1 MNLRSKE
8 TFKTSFCLRLCP
20 KSGGEVVVKVCVP
33 FHWWRHLAGPGKT
46 GRRGEILSAI
56 APQSRPIV
64 TANVIGQPPSCPCCP
79 FVEIGKSR
87 DWEIKVVLASKELL
101 QLQIYCAFHETK
113 EKDWKHCLKIF
124 PLKEVPNDPPPG
136 PWRTGFLKEVTKLG
150 SCTSGMYRW
159 HHPPLNRNKK
169 NRQKRRYITQQ
180 LFNSIGGGVIPLNGL
195 IPWLRFWNLSLMM
208 T

>member
-1 MNLRSKE
+1 MYFKKRCQSTIYGIHKSRQPCQSMNLRSKE
-8 TFKTSFCLRLCP
+8 TLKTSFCLRLCP

-113 EKDWKHCLKIF
+113 REGLKTLSQNF
-124 PLKEVPNDPPPG
+124 SVKGGTQRPPPQVLDE
-136 PWRTGFLKEVTKLG
+136 RDF
-150 SCTSGMYRW
+150 
-159 HHPPLNRNKK
+159 
-169 NRQKRRYITQQ
+169 
-180 LFNSIGGGVIPLNGL
+180 
-195 IPWLRFWNLSLMM
+195 
-208 T
+208 